1 MFRALLEPGF
11 SKPWPDAL
19 EALTGSRIMNATSLL
34 VYFEPLMKWLEEA
47 NVDECLGWNCEAF
60 AADYMANEYEK
71 TTSYLY
77 NQATIAE
84 WNYETNLTD
93 ANGQNAVK
101 NRVNLIN
108 RVRKSE
114 IYLLS
119 VDGMER

>member
-1 MFRALLEPGF
+1 
-11 SKPWPDAL
+11 
-19 EALTGSRIMNATSLL
+19 
-34 VYFEPLMKWLEEA
+34 
-47 NVDECLGWNCEAF
+47 
-60 AADYMANEYEK
+60 MANEYEK